1 MSKLYLGVGI
11 VSRQS
16 PPQATRVESLA
27 VAARSPE
34 EADGWATARI
44 RELYPDEHG
53 WANHRVKMFPIARHQ
68 VASWLASYDYDKG
81 REAAGGS
88 DERGARPEG
97 RADHQAAGPTVT
109 ADHAG

>member
-1 MSKLYLGVGI
+1 MSKLYLGAGI
-11 VSRQS
+11 VSRES
-16 PPQATRVESLA
+16 PPQATRVEALA

-34 EADGWATARI
+34 EAEDWANARL
-44 RELYPDEHG
+44 RELYPTERG
-53 WANHRVKMFPIARHQ
+53 WANHRAKMFPIARHQ

-97 RADHQAAGPTVT
+97 RADHQTAGPAVA
-109 ADHAG
+109 ADHAR